1 MTGTRDQ
8 KILDFLKEV
17 GCQLGSTVSK
27 NTFAVIAKNIEDDTG
42 KLVEARKIGIPIY
55 DCNMFLE
62 KYST

>member
-1 MTGTRDQ
+1 
-8 KILDFLKEV
+8 LDFLKEV